1 MSTQQC
7 SNLKGEK
14 ALPIHEAD
22 QLKNEDLLALC
33 QGKILAI
40 RIPNYYPVE
49 LSQLACQKL
58 LNHPQFSYYE
68 KEPKNVRRWG
78 MSFYETVDTFDFETV
93 NIQEAKHRYYAQ
105 VNSTI
110 RELRDIFHPYY
121 SPLDRFRLEL
131 QEAWAMGANV
141 MNIDGSPMF
150 VGMARSF
157 ENGAGALPHQDDLRW
172 YAPDYPVVQALKTQ
186 LTANIYLQIAPQ
198 GGELEIWQKQCSKQE
213 YEELRLAECYFL
225 DRNQLPKSSLF
236 MKPQVGDLIIF
247 DSTRIHTVHASQ
259 EPRINLSCFIGYSGQ
274 EQPLTYW
281 N

>member
-1 MSTQQC
+1 MSIQQY
-7 SNLKGEK
+7 SNEVEK
-14 ALPIHEAD
+14 ALLVRESE
-22 QLKNEDLLALC
+22 QLKHDDLLALC

-49 LSQLACQKL
+49 LSQVACQKL
-58 LNHPQFSYYE
+58 LNHPQFCYYE

-78 MSFYETVDTFDFETV
+78 MSFYETVDTFETV
-93 NIQEAKHRYYAQ
+93 DMQETKYRYYAQ

-110 RELRDIFHPYY
+110 RELRELFQPYY
-121 SPLDRFRLEL
+121 SPMDRFRLEL
-131 QEAWAMGANV
+131 QEAWAMGANM
-141 MNIDGSPMF
+141 MNIDGFPMF

-157 ENGAGALPHQDDLRW
+157 ENGAGALPHQDDIRW
-172 YAPDYPVVQALKTQ
+172 YAPDYPVVQTLKTQ
-186 LTANIYLQIAPQ
+186 LTANVYLQVPPQ

-213 YEELRLAECYFL
+213 YEELRLPECYFL
-225 DRNQLPKSSLF
+225 DRNQLPQSSLF

-247 DSTRIHTVHASQ
+247 DSTRIHTVHFSQ
-259 EPRINLSCFIGYSGQ
+259 EPRINISCFIGYSGQ